1 MKVWDEFRIEKS
13 KQLGAAS
20 EQLDK
25 RLQEHIRMLRQNES
39 TLGSSKLDVLEYDSA
54 KNRADTLAEILRV
67 PSSYSIQL

>member
-67 PSSYSIQL
+67 PYSYSIQL